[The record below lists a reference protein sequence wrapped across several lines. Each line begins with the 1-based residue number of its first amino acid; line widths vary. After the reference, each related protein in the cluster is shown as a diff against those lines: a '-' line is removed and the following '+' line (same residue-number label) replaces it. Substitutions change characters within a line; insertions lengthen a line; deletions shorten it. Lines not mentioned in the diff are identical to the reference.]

1 MNSNSNVLT
10 TVTLTTGRVLVL
22 RHRNTVV
29 GWANALE
36 RAGLTISQVADT
48 TPGLPDTDKV

>member
-48 TPGLPDTDKV
+48 RSPASPTQTR